1 MDVMNKEFLLEL
13 KYLEFEDFLT
23 LAQALGVPIYNI
35 KDKKLRKD
43 FENMNIEIIRAFN
56 NLSNSKKRKL
66 VAGLS
71 KDRIKNL
78 IY

>member
-1 MDVMNKEFLLEL
+1 MEVMNKEFLLEL

-78 IY
+78 VY